1 MKYPLPSFGRL
12 RCLPLLGLVLVLAF
26 LWCRWSIVALDF
38 DLWYHLTGGAYIL
51 EHLRLPTG
59 PFFSYIPAGDTW
71 LDYYWLFQVIVYW
84 LYDAGGYVA
93 LSLLRA
99 VLYLGTVWCVYCY
112 LRDYDGEDE
121 TAWYLLP
128 LAITCAYALALQPRD
143 LLLRP
148 HAFTYLYVV
157 FIHYVVK
164 KRPRLAW
171 GLPVLSIIWAN
182 IHGVEYPVILLV
194 LGAYLA
200 EYFAARLLRWP
211 SASGLAAIRW
221 PLIVSLY
228 AVLATPAGVGLLS
241 KPFAGPP
248 FHELTVQE
256 LARQPWEKF
265 LSFSLY
271 PDGRLVDGAGNLLVV
286 ASIVG
291 AVFLA
296 ATRRLR
302 ISRLVLLAGG
312 LILLPRMRRFT
323 FEYMVLALPV
333 LGDAAALLVQRFGR
347 PVRPWVAAMVSA
359 GLVVLTVAT
368 TVAYMGNRPGYPV
381 DQSRLP
387 VGVCNF
393 LMRAGDGGRIYNVPN
408 PGGYLQ
414 WRLYPKYAIGMDM
427 ETMLFSTADLY
438 ASTTAF
444 GDKTVLGRMLTSYDP
459 GFLLVNCGDEQAKK
473 TIAEYPRFAPVYF
486 DDVLA
491 LYADK
496 DKYPALVARY
506 RLDTLDHVGWQ
517 TEDFEAMDAARRE
530 KIATECA
537 RLLEFYPQGL
547 TGNIIMAKLLLAAG
561 DTGKAT
567 SRADDLIQ
575 QFPDRYMGYAIKAL
589 AAFKEGRYDD
599 SLAQNRLALARA
611 MPGEAEMV
619 QRNIYAAY
627 VRLQQFDKAYDTLLA
642 IRNPMSGTT
651 SPKDLYD
658 LALAALASGRQR
670 EGSVLL
676 ELAAIKT
683 PATDGA
689 LTGEI
694 AKMRR
699 ELQPGAGQDASTL
712 RAQ

>member
-1 MKYPLPSFGRL
+1 MKSVSRL
-12 RCLPLLGLVLVLAF
+12 FKVWRNWPAIVLFAVLAI
-26 LWCRWSIVALDF
+26 LWCRWPIVALDF

-71 LDYYWLFQVIVYW
+71 LDYYWLFQVVVFW
-84 LYDAGGYVA
+84 LHDVGGYVA
-93 LSLLRA
+93 LSLLRGA
-99 VLYLGTVWCVYCY
+99 LYLGTVWCVYCY
-112 LRDYDGEDE
+112 LRDSDGEDE
-121 TAWYLLP
+121 AVWYLLP

-157 FIHYVVK
+157 FLHYVVN

-171 GLPVLSIIWAN
+171 GLPVLTIIWAN

-194 LGAYLA
+194 FGAYLA
-200 EYFAARLLRWP
+200 EYFTARLLRRP
-211 SASGLAAIRW
+211 SASGLEAIRW

-248 FHELTVQE
+248 FHELAVNE
-256 LARQPWEKF
+256 LAHQPWDKF
-265 LSFSLY
+265 LSFFLY
-271 PDGRLVDGAGNLLVV
+271 PDGRLVDGAGNLLVL
-286 ASIVG
+286 ASIGG
-291 AVFLA
+291 AVWLA

-323 FEYMVLALPV
+323 YEFMVLALPV
-333 LGDAAALLVQRFGR
+333 LGDAAALLAQRCKR
-347 PVRPWVAAMVSA
+347 PVRPWVAATVSA
-359 GLVVLTVAT
+359 GLVVLTVVT

-381 DQSRLP
+381 DQTRLP

-444 GDKTVLGRMLTSYDP
+444 SDKTVLGRMLTSYDP
-459 GFLLVNCGDEQAKK
+459 GFLLVNCGDEQTKK
-473 TIAEYPRFAPVYF
+473 TIAEFPRFAPVYF

-506 RLDTLDHVGWQ
+506 RLDALDHVGWQ
-517 TEDFEAMDAARRE
+517 TEDFEAMDAARRD
-530 KIATECA
+530 KITVECT

-561 DTGKAT
+561 DTAKAAV
-567 SRADDLIQ
+567 RAEDLIKE
-575 QFPDRYMGYAIKAL
+575 FPDRYMGYALKAL
-589 AAFKEGRYDD
+589 AAFKEERYDD
-599 SLAQNRLALARA
+599 ALALNRLALARA

-642 IRNPMSGTT
+642 IKNPMSGTT

-658 LALAALASGRQR
+658 MALAALASGQER

-676 ELAAIKT
+676 ELAALKT
-683 PATDGA
+683 PATDAA

-694 AKMRR
+694 EKMRR
-699 ELQPGAGQDASTL
+699 ELQPGAGQNASAL
-712 RAQ
+712 RPQ